1 MKAWKRV
8 FFQQSSCRKGT
19 LLTAQQKLT
28 IVPGDT
34 AA

>member
-1 MKAWKRV
+1 MKAGKLV

-28 IVPGDT
+28 VVSGDV